1 MGIGNGLYFTK
12 LQKRRTNIKLL
23 KLSSVAGYTMY
34 DHNTNEGICKPNT
47 HNLNYII
54 VDYIRKQT
62 QHLLRMNDTQISK
75 VEHVYTPTTRR
86 NIGQQNK
93 GWRNQHP

>member
-23 KLSSVAGYTMY
+23 KLSSVAGYTIY
-34 DHNTNEGICKPNT
+34 DHNTNEGICKPNI

-54 VDYIRKQT
+54 VD
-62 QHLLRMNDTQISK
+62 
-75 VEHVYTPTTRR
+75 
-86 NIGQQNK
+86 
-93 GWRNQHP
+93 